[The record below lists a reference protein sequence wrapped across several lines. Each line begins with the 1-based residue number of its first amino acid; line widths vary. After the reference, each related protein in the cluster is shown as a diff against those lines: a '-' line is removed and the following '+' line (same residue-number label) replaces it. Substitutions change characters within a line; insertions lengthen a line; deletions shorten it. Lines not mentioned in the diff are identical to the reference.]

1 MSIKMA
7 SASYAAELTVNEN
20 GFLWITVTP
29 RGLSEGFSAPL
40 ATETYLDIFE
50 TIQTLLSEAHS
61 TFRDRQPSMSSA
73 SESPRIADD

>member
-7 SASYAAELTVNEN
+7 TATYAAELTVNEN

-29 RGLSEGFSAPL
+29 QGSSEGFSAPL

-61 TFRDRQPSMSSA
+61 TSERRQQFRC
-73 SESPRIADD
+73 